1 LAKFIIF
8 LITVAFIA
16 GMVGCVDHPFGEDLE
31 IETWY
36 DLDAVRNNLD
46 NHHTLVNDLDSTT
59 DGYEEM
65 ASAAAHG
72 GKGWEPIGT
81 WTARFTGSFDGQDH
95 KIMDLFIDR
104 PSDSNVGLF
113 SFVAEGGVIK
123 NVRVVDVAVTGHDS
137 VGGLVG
143 ENSGTVSNSYS
154 TGSVS
159 GNVDVG
165 GLVGWNHGTVDKCY
179 SISSVTGNE
188 DVGGLVGLNAG
199 SLSNSSSTAS
209 ASGSDHQVGGLIGG
223 NSGTVDNSYSTGGVT
238 GNWSVGG
245 LVGANGG
252 TVNNSFWD
260 TETSGQST
268 SDGGTGKNTM
278 EMQDITTFSGAGWD
292 IVAVAS
298 ADDRDTGYIWN
309 IVNGVTYPFLNW
321 QP

>member
-1 LAKFIIF
+1 VIRVSFF
-8 LITVAFIA
+8 LIAVALIA
-16 GMVGCVDHPFGEDLE
+16 GIVGCGPRSQNLE
-31 IETWY
+31 IRTWY
-36 DLDAVRNNLD
+36 DLDAIRDNLAG
-46 NHHTLVNDLDSTT
+46 NHILVNDLDSATS
-59 DGYEEM
+59 GYEEL
-65 ASAAAHG
+65 ASPRANG
-72 GKGWEPIGT
+72 GKGWQPIGYGYWSGGQVLGEIFKGT
-81 WTARFTGSFDGQDH
+81 FDGQGYE
-95 KIMDLFIDR
+95 IRDLFINR
-104 PSDSNVGLF
+104 PDETYAGLF
-113 SFVAEGGVIK
+113 GTVYERGHIEDIGVV
-123 NVRVVDVAVTGHDS
+123 NATVTGDDG
-137 VGGLVG
+137 VGGLMGLNV
-143 ENSGTVSNSYS
+143 GTVSNSYS
-154 TGSVS
+154 TG
-159 GNVDVG
+159 N
-165 GLVGWNHGTVDKCY
+165 
-179 SISSVTGNE
+179 VTGE
-188 DVGGLVGLNAG
+188 GWYVGGLVGLNAG
-199 SLSNSSSTAS
+199 TVSNSYSTAS

-309 IVNGVTYPFLNW
+309 IVNGVTYPFLSW